1 MVNGLDYGGIK
12 FPVPKR
18 AMVELKR
25 RIVSALMCLVMKMVW
40 FIQSMYH
47 KKFED
52 CMDLLLIADENKS
65 HHVYIQ
71 DFNRFMCNKTKHNK
85 KHFCRYCL
93 HSLSSERV
101 LVTH

>member
-1 MVNGLDYGGIK
+1 MFGYVNGLVY
-12 FPVPKR
+12 PVH
-18 AMVELKR
+18 
-25 RIVSALMCLVMKMVW
+25 VSD
-40 FIQSMYH
+40 

-65 HHVYIQ
+65 HYVYIQ

-93 HSLSSERV
+93 QSFSSERV